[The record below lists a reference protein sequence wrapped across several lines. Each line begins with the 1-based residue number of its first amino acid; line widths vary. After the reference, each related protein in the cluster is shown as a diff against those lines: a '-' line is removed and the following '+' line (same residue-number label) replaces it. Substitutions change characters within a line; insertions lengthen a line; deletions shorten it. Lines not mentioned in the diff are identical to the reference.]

1 MMEFNKKM
9 RISNTSEDINAGR
22 SGIGSASVLRYLAAD
37 KEVKTK
43 SDAPHPEVSLALE
56 RWQAIHR
63 ELRNMEVVLSE
74 AVRIYAEGRGP
85 VPLQLVSE
93 VTALRGQCAGY
104 FAALVEAVKA
114 KAT

>member
-1 MMEFNKKM
+1 ML
-9 RISNTSEDINAGR
+9 ILNTNEDINAGR

-37 KEVKTK
+37 TEVKTR

-104 FAALVEAVKA
+104 FAALIEAVKA
-114 KAT
+114 QAT